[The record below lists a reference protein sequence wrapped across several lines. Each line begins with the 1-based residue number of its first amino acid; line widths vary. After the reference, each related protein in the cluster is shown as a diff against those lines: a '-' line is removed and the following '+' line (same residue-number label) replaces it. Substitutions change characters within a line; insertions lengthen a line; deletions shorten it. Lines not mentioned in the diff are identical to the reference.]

1 MVCTEALAPAAG
13 SQQYRPAVS
22 PAEAELRA
30 MVYSVDHSDACWYY
44 IDPQVSP
51 VHAPAA
57 SLTNTLIRSLFLCH
71 SFVISS
77 SAILL

>member
-1 MVCTEALAPAAG
+1 
-13 SQQYRPAVS
+13 
-22 PAEAELRA
+22 

-57 SLTNTLIRSLFLCH
+57 SLTNTVNRSLFSVIPL
-71 SFVISS
+71 SFLAVPSCCEFALQCVCDHQCS
-77 SAILL
+77 WLARFM